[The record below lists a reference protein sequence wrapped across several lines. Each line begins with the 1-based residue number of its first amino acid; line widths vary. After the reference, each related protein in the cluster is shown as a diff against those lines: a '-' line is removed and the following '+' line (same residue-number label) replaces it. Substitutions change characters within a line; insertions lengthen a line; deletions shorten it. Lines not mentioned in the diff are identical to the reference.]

1 MEQCFYHWRTITEQ
15 SLESLS
21 ATFIAKFHVSS
32 LSASRSNT
40 GSESFCH
47 DILIPRQDTS
57 KMISQYQMSALPLRF
72 DVDKESMV
80 ELPVVQSTPVLSLC
94 DEKAASNI
102 SNETSCLQLENV
114 KRQLFTDVDGD
125 FLQCSQ
131 SFKRSPPCHC
141 LDAEVVNELT
151 SLQQGLDSS
160 MNKLEPSLS
169 QGSNSLFSPNW
180 TSEVILSHSDIIS
193 PPVEFSEQCNFSSLP
208 LSSVETMS
216 TMSTQESIA
225 SDSNLIPQHFSSK
238 VTLNHSYGLF
248 NKLISI
254 VKFIQHYPVSIAFV
268 AWHQYVQKR
277 KTLTVLGNQIQ
288 YTVDHNIMSNALTL
302 WKLHT
307 CKVLECRQLEISFLE
322 NSQKRI
328 LRIALQNWITVYHK
342 RLKDNT
348 VLDDLLVSK
357 NQLVLKNSFLKWK
370 YTFEISTRIRNHMVI
385 NVTIITCVP
394 SLYLHR

>member
-1 MEQCFYHWRTITEQ
+1 MEQCFYHWRMITEQ

-40 GSESFCH
+40 GSESFFH
-47 DILIPRQDTS
+47 DILIPYQDTS
-57 KMISQYQMSALPLRF
+57 KIISQYQMSALPLRF

-125 FLQCSQ
+125 FLQYSQ

-208 LSSVETMS
+208 VSSVETIS

-248 NKLISI
+248 NKLMSI
-254 VKFIQHYPVSIAFV
+254 VKFMQHYPVSIAFV
-268 AWHQYVQKR
+268 AWHRYVQKR

-288 YTVDHNIMSNALTL
+288 YTVNHNIMSNTLTL

-328 LRIALQNWITVYHK
+328 LRIALQKWITVYHK
-342 RLKDNT
+342 RLEDNT
-348 VLDDLLVSK
+348 VLDDLLISK

-370 YTFEISTRIRNHMVI
+370 HTFEISTRIRNHMVI
-385 NVTIITCVP
+385 NVRTITCVP